1 MLSGYTSALNAINKS
16 TSYTSVPGCW
26 LEYNMNDLID
36 GVNITA
42 STDVTSSSGDTL
54 PFKKL
59 FPVKSIIDPRRPKS
73 AGIKYLILNN
83 SVNQY
88 PTVYSTSTNQTYRL
102 YYPGEK
108 TEYKY
113 WVSKRAVGTSLSG
126 CMLTVAYPVAK
137 TAASNKI
144 TIKFETSH
152 SKPTA
157 WTVKIKNLSGV
168 ESTIATNVVVPNNG
182 VVDLY
187 YDGAQWTTTK
197 FTVPSQPVGISE
209 IKVEVTSVSIANEY
223 LGIIEIAAKYVK
235 DVTDRLVTFDVR
247 KQSSN
252 SSDGIT
258 PVGMVTANSL
268 SLDLNCYDGTGFV
281 YDKTFPFDKNKINL
295 YKNIVVEPFITIEN
309 SDKIPYGVFYSTEEF
324 SLSEYGDISISALDG
339 AGYLQKIMAPDILM
353 RDYSS
358 QAIIRRLLDSVGFT
372 NYNFN
377 TATTDSSTVTPMFYY
392 TDSTKTMW
400 QHIQD
405 LCNDTQMIAVFD
417 EYDVLQFYTR
427 EYLFQN
433 KNSVFK
439 FRYDAKGT
447 NGENL
452 PNIIDL
458 KKTIVPSAKAVKV
471 RYTPQLT
478 SQYTYSADPVYES
491 GIIKLGAAAL
501 VKTLDA
507 STGVGGSI
515 FTEPVSVYE
524 SAVDHVFYQ
533 KAGFLLINKEI
544 IEFDAIKYIYQ
555 LAGQSTTAEQWITSD
570 VDIAKYQG
578 LSQPGT
584 FRPTGE
590 FRIKQRNAFG
600 LLSAPV
606 THEVNLAA
614 IKSRWSTYVYD
625 KDAKTT
631 TLNNNL
637 MTLESTDSN
646 GLKTPRSMLTVN
658 SLITATPT
666 ATSPTKYTISSTT
679 AKTIKSGYNNFVVST
694 SMYFPIAKNSDGTS
708 SGNQIC
714 VGGMAVCL
722 NAAHTTGYIVH
733 VEPVQSAVARDL
745 KERCVKI
752 IKVVNGVA
760 TTLPDSQTDQNQFQS
775 IQGGKMYNI
784 QLKVNTTTNNT
795 ETFKTFKL
803 MIDNTEIL
811 AIDKNPIATTNVAG
825 LVAGIGT
832 VRYDYMYTSPITDEE
847 FNTKEVYNP
856 YKGYLGQNSF
866 LVKQFSNFVLS
877 KSSVTEEIGYME
889 EFGPVAREIIKISS
903 RITSGDN
910 TPAIPR
916 YPVITMNPFATI
928 IGSNIDAFTMEAYVL
943 NNSGTYTMLSDGE
956 TKFFKV
962 IGDSIVKS
970 DSFEYMDPNLTQE
983 EKQEQFAFDSNWIQK
998 ESEAKALAEWMKTQ
1012 WSKQQTIVEMSI
1024 FFNPL
1029 LQIGDVVEI
1038 SYPKAGLYSS
1048 EDSSIPSGFS
1058 VGKYIVLDMNHD
1070 WVDGPSTKIL
1080 CRSIYVG

>member
-1 MLSGYTSALNAINKS
+1 MLTGYNTALEAINKS
-16 TSYTSVPGCW
+16 VSYTSVPGCW
-26 LEYNMNDLID
+26 IEYNMNDLID
-36 GVNITA
+36 GADIVS
-42 STDVTSSSGDTL
+42 STDVTTSSGDTL

-59 FPVKSIIDPRRPKS
+59 FPIKSIIDPRRPKT
-73 AGIKYLILNN
+73 AGIKYFILN
-83 SVNQY
+83 SAVNQY
-88 PTVYSTSTNQTYRL
+88 PTVYSASSNQTYRL
-102 YYPGEK
+102 YYPGDK
-108 TEYKY
+108 VEYKY
-113 WVSKRAVGTSLSG
+113 WVSKRAIGTSLSG
-126 CMLTVAYPVAK
+126 CLLTVSYPVSK

-152 SKPTA
+152 TKPNA
-157 WTVKIKNLSGV
+157 WTVKIKDLAGI
-168 ESTIATNVVVPNNG
+168 ESTISTNAVVPNNG

-187 YDGAQWTTTK
+187 YNGSSWSTTK
-197 FTVPSQPVGISE
+197 FTTPSSPVGISE
-209 IKVEVTSVSIANEY
+209 IKVEVTSVTTANEY
-223 LGIIEIAAKYVK
+223 VGIIEIAAKYIK
-235 DVTDRLVTFDVR
+235 DVTDRIVTFDVR
-247 KQSSN
+247 KQSSS

-268 SLDLNCYDGTGFV
+268 SIDLNCYDGTGFM
-281 YDKTFPFDKNKINL
+281 YDKTFAFNKDKINL
-295 YKNIVVEPFITIEN
+295 YKNIIIEPFITIEN
-309 SDKIPYGVFYSTEEF
+309 SDKIPYGVFYATEEI
-324 SLSEYGDISISALDG
+324 SLSEYGDVSISALDG

-377 TATTDSSTVTPMFYY
+377 TTATDSSTVTPLFYY
-392 TDSTKTMW
+392 TNSTKTMW
-400 QHIQD
+400 EHIQD
-405 LCNDTQMIAVFD
+405 LCNDTQMVAVFD

-433 KNSVFK
+433 KDAAFK
-439 FRYDAKGT
+439 FRYEKIG
-447 NGENL
+447 NNL
-452 PNIIDL
+452 PNIVDL
-458 KKTIVPSAKAVKV
+458 KKTVVPSAKAVKV

-501 VKTLDA
+501 TQTLSS
-507 STGVGGSI
+507 STGPGGSI

-533 KAGFLLINKEI
+533 KAGYLLINKEV
-544 IEFDAIKYIYQ
+544 IEFDAIKYTYKV
-555 LAGQSTTAEQWITSD
+555 AGQNLTAEQWITSD
-570 VDIAKYQG
+570 IDIAKYQG
-578 LSQPGT
+578 LSEAGT
-584 FRPTGE
+584 FKPTGE
-590 FRIKQRNAFG
+590 FRIKQRNAFN
-600 LLSAPV
+600 LLTAPA
-606 THEVNLAA
+606 THEVNLSA
-614 IKSRWSTYVYD
+614 IKSRWTTYVYD
-625 KDAKTT
+625 KDAKTS

-637 MTLESTDSN
+637 ITLESTDSQ

-666 ATSPTKYTISSTT
+666 STSPTKYTISSTT
-679 AKTIKSGYNNFVVST
+679 AKTIRSGYSNFVAAT
-694 SMYFPIAKNSDGTS
+694 SMYFPIAKNSDGTA

-714 VGGMAVCL
+714 VGGIAVCL
-722 NAAHTTGYIVH
+722 NEAHTSGYIVH

-760 TTLPDSQTDQNQFQS
+760 TTLPDSQTDSNQFQN
-775 IQGGKMYNI
+775 ITGGKMYNI
-784 QLKVNTTTNNT
+784 QLKVNQTTNGT
-795 ETFKTFKL
+795 ETYKTFKL
-803 MIDNTEIL
+803 MIDNTEIFIL
-811 AIDKNPIATTNVAG
+811 DKDPLPTTNRVG

-832 VRYDYMYTSPITDEE
+832 ARYDYLYTSPITESE
-847 FNTKEVYNP
+847 FVTKEVYNP
-856 YKGYLGQNSF
+856 YKSYLGQNSF
-866 LVKQFSNFVLS
+866 LVKQFSSFILS
-877 KSSVTEEIGYME
+877 KGSVTEEIGYME
-889 EFGPVAREIIKISS
+889 EFGPVAREIIKLSA

-910 TPAIPR
+910 APAIPR

-928 IGSNIDAFTMEAYVL
+928 VGSNIDAFTMEAFVI

-970 DSFEYMDPNLTQE
+970 DSFEYIDPNLTDK

-998 ESEAKALAEWMKTQ
+998 ESEAKALSEWMKTQ
-1012 WSKQQTIVEMSI
+1012 WSRQQTIIEMSV

-1029 LQIGDVVEI
+1029 LQVGDIVEI
-1038 SYPKAGLYSS
+1038 SYPKSQLYSS
-1048 EDSSIPSGFS
+1048 EDSSIPAGYS
-1058 VGKYIVLDMNHD
+1058 VGKYVVLDMNHD

-1080 CRSIYVG
+1080 CRSIYVS

>member
-1 MLSGYTSALNAINKS
+1 MLTGYNTALEAINKS
-16 TSYTSVPGCW
+16 VSYTSVPGCW
-26 LEYNMNDLID
+26 IEYNMNDLID
-36 GVNITA
+36 GADIVS
-42 STDVTSSSGDTL
+42 STDVTTSSGDTL

-59 FPVKSIIDPRRPKS
+59 FPIKSIIDPRRPKT
-73 AGIKYLILNN
+73 AGIKYFILN
-83 SVNQY
+83 SAVNQY
-88 PTVYSTSTNQTYRL
+88 PTVYSASSNQTYRL
-102 YYPGEK
+102 YYPGDK
-108 TEYKY
+108 VEYKY
-113 WVSKRAVGTSLSG
+113 WVSKRAIGTSLSG
-126 CMLTVAYPVAK
+126 CLLTVSYPVSK

-152 SKPTA
+152 TKPNA
-157 WTVKIKNLSGV
+157 WTVKIKDLAGL
-168 ESTIATNVVVPNNG
+168 ESTISTNAVVPNNG

-187 YDGAQWTTTK
+187 YNGSSWSTTK
-197 FTVPSQPVGISE
+197 FTTPSSPVGISE
-209 IKVEVTSVSIANEY
+209 IKVEVTSVTTANEY
-223 LGIIEIAAKYVK
+223 VGIIEIAAKYIK
-235 DVTDRLVTFDVR
+235 DVTDRIVTFDVR
-247 KQSSN
+247 KQSSS

-268 SLDLNCYDGTGFV
+268 SIDLNCYDGTGFM
-281 YDKTFPFDKNKINL
+281 YDKTFAFNKDKINL
-295 YKNIVVEPFITIEN
+295 YKNIIIEPFITIEN
-309 SDKIPYGVFYSTEEF
+309 SDKIPYGVFYATEEI
-324 SLSEYGDISISALDG
+324 SLSEYGDVSISALDG

-377 TATTDSSTVTPMFYY
+377 TTATDSSTVTPLFYY
-392 TDSTKTMW
+392 TNSTKTMW
-400 QHIQD
+400 EHIQD
-405 LCNDTQMIAVFD
+405 LCNDTQMVAVFD

-433 KNSVFK
+433 KDAAFK
-439 FRYDAKGT
+439 FRYEKIG
-447 NGENL
+447 NNL
-452 PNIIDL
+452 PNIVDL
-458 KKTIVPSAKAVKV
+458 KKTVVPSAKAVKV

-501 VKTLDA
+501 TQTLSS
-507 STGVGGSI
+507 STGPGGSI

-533 KAGFLLINKEI
+533 KAGYLLINKEV
-544 IEFDAIKYIYQ
+544 IEFDAIKYTYKV
-555 LAGQSTTAEQWITSD
+555 AGQNSTAEQWITSD
-570 VDIAKYQG
+570 IDIAKYQG
-578 LSQPGT
+578 LSEAGT
-584 FRPTGE
+584 FKPTGE
-590 FRIKQRNAFG
+590 FRIKQRNAFN
-600 LLSAPV
+600 LLTAPA
-606 THEVNLAA
+606 THEVNLSA
-614 IKSRWSTYVYD
+614 IKSRWTTYVYD
-625 KDAKTT
+625 KDAKTS

-637 MTLESTDSN
+637 ITLESTDSQ

-666 ATSPTKYTISSTT
+666 STSPTKYTISSTT
-679 AKTIKSGYNNFVVST
+679 AKTIRSGYSNFVAAT
-694 SMYFPIAKNSDGTS
+694 SMYFPIAKNSDGTA

-714 VGGMAVCL
+714 VGGIAVCL
-722 NAAHTTGYIVH
+722 NEAHTSGYIVH

-760 TTLPDSQTDQNQFQS
+760 TTLPDSQTDSNQFQN
-775 IQGGKMYNI
+775 ITGGKMYNI
-784 QLKVNTTTNNT
+784 QLKVNQTTNGT
-795 ETFKTFKL
+795 ETYKTFKL
-803 MIDNTEIL
+803 MIDNTEIFIL
-811 AIDKNPIATTNVAG
+811 DKDPLPTTNRVG

-832 VRYDYMYTSPITDEE
+832 ARYDYLYTSPITESE
-847 FNTKEVYNP
+847 FVTKEVYNP
-856 YKGYLGQNSF
+856 YKSYLGQNSF
-866 LVKQFSNFVLS
+866 LVKQFSSFILS
-877 KSSVTEEIGYME
+877 KGSVTEEIGYME
-889 EFGPVAREIIKISS
+889 EFGPVAREIIKLSA

-910 TPAIPR
+910 APAIPR

-928 IGSNIDAFTMEAYVL
+928 VGSNIDAFTMEAFVI

-970 DSFEYMDPNLTQE
+970 DSFEYIDPNLTDK

-998 ESEAKALAEWMKTQ
+998 ESEAKALSEWMKTQ
-1012 WSKQQTIVEMSI
+1012 WSRQQTIIEMSV

-1029 LQIGDVVEI
+1029 LQVGDIVEI
-1038 SYPKAGLYSS
+1038 SYPKSQLYSS
-1048 EDSSIPSGFS
+1048 EDSSIPAGYS
-1058 VGKYIVLDMNHD
+1058 VGKYVVLDMNHD

-1080 CRSIYVG
+1080 CRSIYVS

>member
-1 MLSGYTSALNAINKS
+1 MLTGYNTALEAINKS
-16 TSYTSVPGCW
+16 VSYTSVPGCW
-26 LEYNMNDLID
+26 IEYNMNDLID
-36 GVNITA
+36 GADIVS
-42 STDVTSSSGDTL
+42 STDVTTSSGDTL

-59 FPVKSIIDPRRPKS
+59 FPIKSIIDPRRPKT
-73 AGIKYLILNN
+73 AGIKYFILN
-83 SVNQY
+83 SAVNQY
-88 PTVYSTSTNQTYRL
+88 PTVYSASSNQTYRL
-102 YYPGEK
+102 YYPGDK
-108 TEYKY
+108 VEYKY
-113 WVSKRAVGTSLSG
+113 WVSKRAIGTSLPG
-126 CMLTVAYPVAK
+126 CLLTVSYPVSK

-152 SKPTA
+152 TKPNA
-157 WTVKIKNLSGV
+157 WTVKIKNLAGV
-168 ESTIATNVVVPNNG
+168 ESTISTNAVVPNNG

-187 YDGAQWTTTK
+187 YNGSSWSTTK
-197 FTVPSQPVGISE
+197 FTTPSSPVGISE
-209 IKVEVTSVSIANEY
+209 IKVEVTSVTTANEY
-223 LGIIEIAAKYVK
+223 VGIIEIAAKYIK
-235 DVTDRLVTFDVR
+235 DVTDRIVTFDVR
-247 KQSSN
+247 KQSSS

-268 SLDLNCYDGTGFV
+268 SIDLNCYDETGFM
-281 YDKTFPFDKNKINL
+281 YDKTFAFNKDKINL
-295 YKNIVVEPFITIEN
+295 YKNIIIEPFITIEN
-309 SDKIPYGVFYSTEEF
+309 SDKIPYGVFYATEEI
-324 SLSEYGDISISALDG
+324 SLSEYGDVSISALDG

-377 TATTDSSTVTPMFYY
+377 TTTTDSSTVTPLFYY
-392 TDSTKTMW
+392 TNSTKTMW
-400 QHIQD
+400 EHLQD
-405 LCNDTQMIAVFD
+405 LCNDTQMVAVFD

-433 KNSVFK
+433 KNAAFK
-439 FRYDAKGT
+439 FRYEKIG
-447 NGENL
+447 NNL
-452 PNIIDL
+452 PNIVDL
-458 KKTIVPSAKAVKV
+458 KKTVVPSAKAVKV

-501 VKTLDA
+501 TQTLSS
-507 STGVGGSI
+507 STGPGGSI

-533 KAGFLLINKEI
+533 KAGYLLINKEV
-544 IEFDAIKYIYQ
+544 IEFDAIKYTYKV
-555 LAGQSTTAEQWITSD
+555 AGQNLTAEQWITSD
-570 VDIAKYQG
+570 IDIAKYQG
-578 LSQPGT
+578 LSEAGT
-584 FRPTGE
+584 FKPTGE
-590 FRIKQRNAFG
+590 FRIKQRNAFN
-600 LLSAPV
+600 LLTAPA
-606 THEVNLAA
+606 THEVNLSA
-614 IKSRWSTYVYD
+614 IKSRWTTYVYD
-625 KDAKTT
+625 KDAKTS

-637 MTLESTDSN
+637 ITLESTDSQ

-666 ATSPTKYTISSTT
+666 STSPTKYTISSTT
-679 AKTIKSGYNNFVVST
+679 AKTIRSGYSNFVAAT
-694 SMYFPIAKNSDGTS
+694 SMYFPIAKNSDGTA

-714 VGGMAVCL
+714 VGGIAVCL
-722 NAAHTTGYIVH
+722 NEDHTSGYIVH

-760 TTLPDSQTDQNQFQS
+760 TTLPDSQTDSNQFQN
-775 IQGGKMYNI
+775 ITGGKMYNI
-784 QLKVNTTTNNT
+784 QLKVNQTTNGT
-795 ETFKTFKL
+795 ETYKTFKL
-803 MIDNTEIL
+803 MIDNTEIFIL
-811 AIDKNPIATTNVAG
+811 DKDPLPTTNRVG

-832 VRYDYMYTSPITDEE
+832 ARYDYLYTSPITESE
-847 FNTKEVYNP
+847 FVTKEVYNP
-856 YKGYLGQNSF
+856 YKSYLGQNSF
-866 LVKQFSNFVLS
+866 LVKQFSSFILS
-877 KSSVTEEIGYME
+877 KGSVTEEIGYME
-889 EFGPVAREIIKISS
+889 EFGPVAREIIKLSA

-910 TPAIPR
+910 APAIPR

-928 IGSNIDAFTMEAYVL
+928 VGSNIDAFTMEAFVI

-970 DSFEYMDPNLTQE
+970 DSFEYIDPNLTDK

-998 ESEAKALAEWMKTQ
+998 ESEAKALSEWMKTQ
-1012 WSKQQTIVEMSI
+1012 WSRQQTIIEMSV

-1029 LQIGDVVEI
+1029 LQIGDIVEI
-1038 SYPKAGLYSS
+1038 SYPKSELYSS
-1048 EDSSIPSGFS
+1048 EDSSVPAGYS
-1058 VGKYIVLDMNHD
+1058 VGKYVVLDMNHD

-1080 CRSIYVG
+1080 CRSIYVS

>member
-1 MLSGYTSALNAINKS
+1 MLTGYNTALEAINKS
-16 TSYTSVPGCW
+16 VSYTSVPGCW
-26 LEYNMNDLID
+26 IEYNMNDLID
-36 GVNITA
+36 GADIVS
-42 STDVTSSSGDTL
+42 STDVTTSSGDTL

-59 FPVKSIIDPRRPKS
+59 FPIKSIIDPRRPKT
-73 AGIKYLILNN
+73 AGIKYFILN
-83 SVNQY
+83 SAVNQY
-88 PTVYSTSTNQTYRL
+88 PTVYSASSNQTYRL
-102 YYPGEK
+102 YYPGDK
-108 TEYKY
+108 VEYKY
-113 WVSKRAVGTSLSG
+113 WVSKRAIGASLSG
-126 CMLTVAYPVAK
+126 CLLTVSYPVSK

-152 SKPTA
+152 TKPNA
-157 WTVKIKNLSGV
+157 WTVKIKDLAGL
-168 ESTIATNVVVPNNG
+168 ESTISTNAVVPNNG

-187 YDGAQWTTTK
+187 YNGSSWSTTK
-197 FTVPSQPVGISE
+197 FTTPSSPVGISE
-209 IKVEVTSVSIANEY
+209 IKVEVTSVTTANEY
-223 LGIIEIAAKYVK
+223 VGIIEIAAKYIK
-235 DVTDRLVTFDVR
+235 DVTDRIVTFDVR
-247 KQSSN
+247 KQSSS

-268 SLDLNCYDGTGFV
+268 SIDLNCYDGTGFM
-281 YDKTFPFDKNKINL
+281 YDKTFAFNKDKINL
-295 YKNIVVEPFITIEN
+295 YKNIIIEPFITIEN
-309 SDKIPYGVFYSTEEF
+309 SDKIPYGVFYATEEI
-324 SLSEYGDISISALDG
+324 SLSEYGDVSISALDG

-377 TATTDSSTVTPMFYY
+377 TTTTDSSTVTPLFYY
-392 TDSTKTMW
+392 TNSTKTMW
-400 QHIQD
+400 EHIQD
-405 LCNDTQMIAVFD
+405 LCNDTQMVAVFD

-433 KNSVFK
+433 KDAAFK
-439 FRYDAKGT
+439 FRYEKIG
-447 NGENL
+447 NNL
-452 PNIIDL
+452 PNIVDL
-458 KKTIVPSAKAVKV
+458 KKTVVPSAKAVKV

-501 VKTLDA
+501 TQTLSS
-507 STGVGGSI
+507 STGPGGSI

-533 KAGFLLINKEI
+533 KAGYLLINKEV
-544 IEFDAIKYIYQ
+544 IEFDAIKYTYKV
-555 LAGQSTTAEQWITSD
+555 AGQNLTAEQWITSD
-570 VDIAKYQG
+570 IDIAKYQG
-578 LSQPGT
+578 LSEAGT
-584 FRPTGE
+584 FKPTGE
-590 FRIKQRNAFG
+590 FRIKQRNAFN
-600 LLSAPV
+600 LLTAPA
-606 THEVNLAA
+606 THEVNLSA
-614 IKSRWSTYVYD
+614 IKSRWTTYVYD
-625 KDAKTT
+625 KDAKTS

-637 MTLESTDSN
+637 ITLESTDSQ

-666 ATSPTKYTISSTT
+666 STSPTKYTISSTT
-679 AKTIKSGYNNFVVST
+679 AKTIRSGYSNFVAAT
-694 SMYFPIAKNSDGTS
+694 SMYFPIAKNSDGTA

-714 VGGMAVCL
+714 VGGIAVCL
-722 NAAHTTGYIVH
+722 NEAHTSGYIVH

-760 TTLPDSQTDQNQFQS
+760 TTLPDSQTDSNQFQN
-775 IQGGKMYNI
+775 ITGGKMYNI
-784 QLKVNTTTNNT
+784 QLKVNQTTNGT
-795 ETFKTFKL
+795 ETYKTFKL
-803 MIDNTEIL
+803 MIDNTEIFIL
-811 AIDKNPIATTNVAG
+811 DKDPLPTTNRVG

-832 VRYDYMYTSPITDEE
+832 ARYDYLYTSPITESE
-847 FNTKEVYNP
+847 FVTKEVYNP
-856 YKGYLGQNSF
+856 YKSYLGQNSF
-866 LVKQFSNFVLS
+866 LVKQFSSFILS
-877 KSSVTEEIGYME
+877 KGSVTEEIGYME
-889 EFGPVAREIIKISS
+889 EFGPVAREIIKLSA

-910 TPAIPR
+910 APAIPR

-928 IGSNIDAFTMEAYVL
+928 VGSNIDAFTMEAFVI

-970 DSFEYMDPNLTQE
+970 DSFEYIDPNLTDK

-998 ESEAKALAEWMKTQ
+998 ESEAKALSEWMKTQ
-1012 WSKQQTIVEMSI
+1012 WSRQQTIIEMSV

-1029 LQIGDVVEI
+1029 LQVGDIVEI
-1038 SYPKAGLYSS
+1038 SYPKSQLYSS
-1048 EDSSIPSGFS
+1048 EDSSIPAGYS
-1058 VGKYIVLDMNHD
+1058 VGKYVVLDMNHD

-1080 CRSIYVG
+1080 CRSIYVS

>member
-1 MLSGYTSALNAINKS
+1 MLTGYNTALEAINKS
-16 TSYTSVPGCW
+16 VSYTSVPGCW
-26 LEYNMNDLID
+26 IEYNMNDLID
-36 GVNITA
+36 GADIVS
-42 STDVTSSSGDTL
+42 STDVTTSSGDTL

-59 FPVKSIIDPRRPKS
+59 FPIKSIIDPRRPKT
-73 AGIKYLILNN
+73 AGIKYFILN
-83 SVNQY
+83 SAVNQY
-88 PTVYSTSTNQTYRL
+88 PTVYSASSNQTYRL
-102 YYPGEK
+102 YYPGDK
-108 TEYKY
+108 VEYKY
-113 WVSKRAVGTSLSG
+113 WVSKRAIGTSLSG
-126 CMLTVAYPVAK
+126 CLLTVSYPVSK

-152 SKPTA
+152 TKPNA
-157 WTVKIKNLSGV
+157 WTVKIKDLAGL
-168 ESTIATNVVVPNNG
+168 ESTISTNAVVPNNG

-187 YDGAQWTTTK
+187 YNGSSWSTTK
-197 FTVPSQPVGISE
+197 FTTPSSPVGISE
-209 IKVEVTSVSIANEY
+209 IKVEVTSVTTANEY
-223 LGIIEIAAKYVK
+223 VGIIEIAAKYIK
-235 DVTDRLVTFDVR
+235 DVTDRIVTFDVR
-247 KQSSN
+247 KQSSS

-268 SLDLNCYDGTGFV
+268 SIDLNCYDGTGFM
-281 YDKTFPFDKNKINL
+281 YDKTFAFNKDKINL
-295 YKNIVVEPFITIEN
+295 YKNIIIEPFITIEN
-309 SDKIPYGVFYSTEEF
+309 SDKIPYGVFYATEEI
-324 SLSEYGDISISALDG
+324 SLSEYGDVSISALDG

-377 TATTDSSTVTPMFYY
+377 TTTTDSSTVTPLFYY
-392 TDSTKTMW
+392 TNSTKTMW
-400 QHIQD
+400 EHIQD
-405 LCNDTQMIAVFD
+405 LCNDTQMVAVFD

-433 KNSVFK
+433 KNAAFK
-439 FRYDAKGT
+439 FRYEKIGD
-447 NGENL
+447 NL
-452 PNIIDL
+452 PNIVDL
-458 KKTIVPSAKAVKV
+458 KKTVVPSAKAVKV

-501 VKTLDA
+501 TQTLSS
-507 STGVGGSI
+507 STGPGGSI

-533 KAGFLLINKEI
+533 KAGYLLINKEV
-544 IEFDAIKYIYQ
+544 IEFDAIKYTYKV
-555 LAGQSTTAEQWITSD
+555 AGQNLTAEQWITSD
-570 VDIAKYQG
+570 IDIAKYQG
-578 LSQPGT
+578 LSEAGT
-584 FRPTGE
+584 FKPTGE
-590 FRIKQRNAFG
+590 FRIKQRNAFN
-600 LLSAPV
+600 LLTAPA
-606 THEVNLAA
+606 THEVNLSA
-614 IKSRWSTYVYD
+614 IKSRWTTYVYD
-625 KDAKTT
+625 KDAKTS

-637 MTLESTDSN
+637 ITLESTDSQ

-666 ATSPTKYTISSTT
+666 STSPTKYTISSTT
-679 AKTIKSGYNNFVVST
+679 AKTIRSGYSNFVAAT
-694 SMYFPIAKNSDGTS
+694 SMYFPIAKNSDGTA

-714 VGGMAVCL
+714 VGGIAVCL
-722 NAAHTTGYIVH
+722 NEAHTSGYIVH

-760 TTLPDSQTDQNQFQS
+760 TTLPDSQTDSNQFQN
-775 IQGGKMYNI
+775 ITGGKMYNI
-784 QLKVNTTTNNT
+784 QLKVNQTTNGT
-795 ETFKTFKL
+795 ETYKTFKL
-803 MIDNTEIL
+803 MIDNTEIFIL
-811 AIDKNPIATTNVAG
+811 DKDPLPTTNRVG

-832 VRYDYMYTSPITDEE
+832 ARYDYLYTSPITESE
-847 FNTKEVYNP
+847 FVTKEVYNP
-856 YKGYLGQNSF
+856 YKSYLGQNSF
-866 LVKQFSNFVLS
+866 LVKQFSSFILS
-877 KSSVTEEIGYME
+877 KGSVTEEIGYME
-889 EFGPVAREIIKISS
+889 EFGPVAREIIKLSA

-910 TPAIPR
+910 APAIPR

-928 IGSNIDAFTMEAYVL
+928 VGSNIDAFTMEAFVI

-970 DSFEYMDPNLTQE
+970 DSFEYIDPNLTDK

-998 ESEAKALAEWMKTQ
+998 ESEAKALSEWMKTQ
-1012 WSKQQTIVEMSI
+1012 WSRQQTIIEMSV

-1029 LQIGDVVEI
+1029 LQVGDIVEI
-1038 SYPKAGLYSS
+1038 SYPKSQLYSS
-1048 EDSSIPSGFS
+1048 EDSSIPAGYS
-1058 VGKYIVLDMNHD
+1058 VGKYVVLDMNHD

-1080 CRSIYVG
+1080 CRSIYVS

>member
-1 MLSGYTSALNAINKS
+1 MLTGYNTALEAINKS
-16 TSYTSVPGCW
+16 VSYTSVPGCW
-26 LEYNMNDLID
+26 IEYNMNDLID
-36 GVNITA
+36 GADIVS
-42 STDVTSSSGDTL
+42 STDVTTSSGDTL

-59 FPVKSIIDPRRPKS
+59 FPIKSIIDPRRPKT
-73 AGIKYLILNN
+73 AGIKYFILN
-83 SVNQY
+83 SAVNQY
-88 PTVYSTSTNQTYRL
+88 PTVYSASSNQTYRL
-102 YYPGEK
+102 YYPGDK
-108 TEYKY
+108 VEYKY
-113 WVSKRAVGTSLSG
+113 WVSKRAIGTSLSG
-126 CMLTVAYPVAK
+126 CLLTVSYPVSK

-152 SKPTA
+152 TKPNA
-157 WTVKIKNLSGV
+157 WTVKIKDLAGL
-168 ESTIATNVVVPNNG
+168 ESTISTNAVVPNNG

-187 YDGAQWTTTK
+187 YNGSSWSTTK
-197 FTVPSQPVGISE
+197 FTTPSSPVGISE
-209 IKVEVTSVSIANEY
+209 IKVEVTSVTTANEY
-223 LGIIEIAAKYVK
+223 VGIIEIAAKYIK
-235 DVTDRLVTFDVR
+235 DVTDRIVTFDVR
-247 KQSSN
+247 KQSSS

-268 SLDLNCYDGTGFV
+268 SIDLNCYDGTGFM
-281 YDKTFPFDKNKINL
+281 YDKTFAFNKDKINL
-295 YKNIVVEPFITIEN
+295 YKNIIIEPFITIEN
-309 SDKIPYGVFYSTEEF
+309 SDKIPYGVFYATEEI
-324 SLSEYGDISISALDG
+324 SLSEYGDVSISALDG

-377 TATTDSSTVTPMFYY
+377 TTTTDSSTVTPLFYY
-392 TDSTKTMW
+392 TNSTKTMW
-400 QHIQD
+400 EHIQD
-405 LCNDTQMIAVFD
+405 LCNDTQMVAVFD

-433 KNSVFK
+433 KNAAFK
-439 FRYDAKGT
+439 FRYEKIG
-447 NGENL
+447 NNL
-452 PNIIDL
+452 PNIVDL
-458 KKTIVPSAKAVKV
+458 KKTVVPSAKAVKV

-501 VKTLDA
+501 TQTLSS
-507 STGVGGSI
+507 STGPGGSI

-533 KAGFLLINKEI
+533 KAGYLLINKEV
-544 IEFDAIKYIYQ
+544 IEFDAIKYTYKV
-555 LAGQSTTAEQWITSD
+555 AGQNLTAEQWITSD
-570 VDIAKYQG
+570 IDIAKYQG
-578 LSQPGT
+578 LSEAGT
-584 FRPTGE
+584 FKPTGE
-590 FRIKQRNAFG
+590 FRIKQRNAFN
-600 LLSAPV
+600 LLTAPA
-606 THEVNLAA
+606 THEVNLSA
-614 IKSRWSTYVYD
+614 IKSRWTTYVYD
-625 KDAKTT
+625 KDAKTS

-637 MTLESTDSN
+637 ITLESTDSQ

-666 ATSPTKYTISSTT
+666 STSPTKYTISSTT
-679 AKTIKSGYNNFVVST
+679 AKTIRSGYSNFVAAT
-694 SMYFPIAKNSDGTS
+694 SMYFPIAKNSDGTA

-714 VGGMAVCL
+714 VGGIAVCL
-722 NAAHTTGYIVH
+722 NEAHTSGYIVH

-760 TTLPDSQTDQNQFQS
+760 TTLPDSQTDSNQFQN
-775 IQGGKMYNI
+775 ITGGKMYNI
-784 QLKVNTTTNNT
+784 QLKVNQTTNGT
-795 ETFKTFKL
+795 ETYKTFKL
-803 MIDNTEIL
+803 MIDNTEIFIL
-811 AIDKNPIATTNVAG
+811 DKDPLPTTNRVG

-832 VRYDYMYTSPITDEE
+832 ARYDYLYTSPITESE
-847 FNTKEVYNP
+847 FVTKEVYNP
-856 YKGYLGQNSF
+856 YKSYLGQNSF
-866 LVKQFSNFVLS
+866 LVKQFSSFILS
-877 KSSVTEEIGYME
+877 KGSVTEEIGYME
-889 EFGPVAREIIKISS
+889 EFGPVAREIIKLSA

-910 TPAIPR
+910 APAIPR

-928 IGSNIDAFTMEAYVL
+928 VGSNIDAFTMEAFVI

-970 DSFEYMDPNLTQE
+970 DSFEYIDPNLTDK

-998 ESEAKALAEWMKTQ
+998 ESEAKALSEWMKTQ
-1012 WSKQQTIVEMSI
+1012 WSRQQTIIEMSV

-1029 LQIGDVVEI
+1029 LQVGDIVEI
-1038 SYPKAGLYSS
+1038 SYPKSQLYSS
-1048 EDSSIPSGFS
+1048 EDSSIPAGYS
-1058 VGKYIVLDMNHD
+1058 VGKYVVLDMNHD

-1080 CRSIYVG
+1080 CRSIYVS

>member
-1 MLSGYTSALNAINKS
+1 MLTGYNTALEAINKS
-16 TSYTSVPGCW
+16 VSYTSVPGCW
-26 LEYNMNDLID
+26 IEYNMNDLID
-36 GVNITA
+36 GADIVS
-42 STDVTSSSGDTL
+42 STDVTTSSGDTL

-59 FPVKSIIDPRRPKS
+59 FPIKSIIDPRRPKT
-73 AGIKYLILNN
+73 AGIKYFILN
-83 SVNQY
+83 SAVNQY
-88 PTVYSTSTNQTYRL
+88 PTVYSASSNQTYRL
-102 YYPGEK
+102 YYPGDK
-108 TEYKY
+108 VEYKY
-113 WVSKRAVGTSLSG
+113 WVSKRATGTSLSG
-126 CMLTVAYPVAK
+126 CLLTVSYPVSK

-152 SKPTA
+152 TKPNA
-157 WTVKIKNLSGV
+157 WTVKIKDLAGL
-168 ESTIATNVVVPNNG
+168 ESTISTNAVVPNNG

-187 YDGAQWTTTK
+187 YNGSSWSTTK
-197 FTVPSQPVGISE
+197 FTTPSSPVGISE
-209 IKVEVTSVSIANEY
+209 IKVEVTSVTTANEY
-223 LGIIEIAAKYVK
+223 VGIIEIAAKYIK
-235 DVTDRLVTFDVR
+235 DVTDRIVTFDVR
-247 KQSSN
+247 KQSSS

-268 SLDLNCYDGTGFV
+268 SIDLNCYDGTGFM
-281 YDKTFPFDKNKINL
+281 YDKTFAFNKDKINL
-295 YKNIVVEPFITIEN
+295 YKNIIIEPFITIEN
-309 SDKIPYGVFYSTEEF
+309 SDKIPYGVFYATEEI
-324 SLSEYGDISISALDG
+324 SLSEYGDVSISALDG

-377 TATTDSSTVTPMFYY
+377 TTTTDSSTVTPLFYY
-392 TDSTKTMW
+392 TNSTKTMW
-400 QHIQD
+400 EHIQD
-405 LCNDTQMIAVFD
+405 LCNDTQMVAVFD

-433 KNSVFK
+433 KNAAFK
-439 FRYDAKGT
+439 FRYEKIGD
-447 NGENL
+447 NL
-452 PNIIDL
+452 PNIVDL
-458 KKTIVPSAKAVKV
+458 KKTVVPSAKAVKV

-501 VKTLDA
+501 TQTLSS
-507 STGVGGSI
+507 STGPGGSI

-533 KAGFLLINKEI
+533 KAGYLLINKEV
-544 IEFDAIKYIYQ
+544 IEFDAIKYTYKV
-555 LAGQSTTAEQWITSD
+555 AGQNLTAEQWITSD
-570 VDIAKYQG
+570 IDIAKYQG
-578 LSQPGT
+578 LSEAGT
-584 FRPTGE
+584 FKPTGE
-590 FRIKQRNAFG
+590 FRIKQRNAFN
-600 LLSAPV
+600 LLTAPA
-606 THEVNLAA
+606 THEVNLSA
-614 IKSRWSTYVYD
+614 IKSRWTTYVYD
-625 KDAKTT
+625 KDAKTS

-637 MTLESTDSN
+637 ITLESTDSQ

-666 ATSPTKYTISSTT
+666 STSPTKYTVSSTT
-679 AKTIKSGYNNFVVST
+679 AKTIRSGYSNFVAAT
-694 SMYFPIAKNSDGTS
+694 SMYFPIAKNSDGTA

-714 VGGMAVCL
+714 VGGIAVCL
-722 NAAHTTGYIVH
+722 NETHTSGYIVH

-760 TTLPDSQTDQNQFQS
+760 TTLPDSQTDSNQFQN
-775 IQGGKMYNI
+775 ITGGKMYNI
-784 QLKVNTTTNNT
+784 QLKVNQTTNGT
-795 ETFKTFKL
+795 ETYKTFKL
-803 MIDNTEIL
+803 MIDNTEIFIL
-811 AIDKNPIATTNVAG
+811 DKDPLPTTDRVG

-832 VRYDYMYTSPITDEE
+832 ARYDYLYTSPITESE
-847 FNTKEVYNP
+847 FVTKEVYNP
-856 YKGYLGQNSF
+856 YKSYLGQNSF
-866 LVKQFSNFVLS
+866 LVKQFSSFILS
-877 KSSVTEEIGYME
+877 KGSVTEEIGYME
-889 EFGPVAREIIKISS
+889 EFGPVAREIIKLSA

-910 TPAIPR
+910 APAIPR

-928 IGSNIDAFTMEAYVL
+928 VGSNIDAFTMEAFVI

-970 DSFEYMDPNLTQE
+970 DSFEYIDPNLTDK

-998 ESEAKALAEWMKTQ
+998 ESEAKALSEWMKTQ
-1012 WSKQQTIVEMSI
+1012 WSRQQTIIEMSV

-1029 LQIGDVVEI
+1029 LQVGDIVEI
-1038 SYPKAGLYSS
+1038 SYPKSQLYSS
-1048 EDSSIPSGFS
+1048 EDSSIPAGYS
-1058 VGKYIVLDMNHD
+1058 VGKYVVLDMNHD

-1080 CRSIYVG
+1080 CRSIYVS

>member
-1 MLSGYTSALNAINKS
+1 MLTGYNTALEAINKS
-16 TSYTSVPGCW
+16 VSYTSVPGCW
-26 LEYNMNDLID
+26 IEYNMNDLID
-36 GVNITA
+36 GADIVS
-42 STDVTSSSGDTL
+42 STDVTTSSGDTL

-59 FPVKSIIDPRRPKS
+59 FPIKSIIDPRRPKT
-73 AGIKYLILNN
+73 AGIKYFILN
-83 SVNQY
+83 SAVNQY
-88 PTVYSTSTNQTYRL
+88 PTVYSASSNQTYRL
-102 YYPGEK
+102 YYPGDK
-108 TEYKY
+108 VEYKY
-113 WVSKRAVGTSLSG
+113 WVSKRAIGTSLTG
-126 CMLTVAYPVAK
+126 CLLTVSYPVSK

-152 SKPTA
+152 TKPNA
-157 WTVKIKNLSGV
+157 WTVKIKNLAGV
-168 ESTIATNVVVPNNG
+168 ESTISTNAVVPNNG

-187 YDGAQWTTTK
+187 YNGSSWSTTK
-197 FTVPSQPVGISE
+197 FTTPSSPVGISE
-209 IKVEVTSVSIANEY
+209 IKVEVTSVTTANEY
-223 LGIIEIAAKYVK
+223 VGIIEIAAKYIK
-235 DVTDRLVTFDVR
+235 DVTDRIVTFDVR
-247 KQSSN
+247 KQSSS

-268 SLDLNCYDGTGFV
+268 SIDLNCYDETGFM
-281 YDKTFPFDKNKINL
+281 YD
-295 YKNIVVEPFITIEN
+295 
-309 SDKIPYGVFYSTEEF
+309 SDKIPYGVFYATEEI
-324 SLSEYGDISISALDG
+324 SLSEYGDVSISALDG

-377 TATTDSSTVTPMFYY
+377 TTTTDSSTVTPLFYY
-392 TDSTKTMW
+392 TNSTKTMW
-400 QHIQD
+400 EHLQD
-405 LCNDTQMIAVFD
+405 LCNDTQMVAVFD

-433 KNSVFK
+433 KNAAFK
-439 FRYDAKGT
+439 FRYEKIG
-447 NGENL
+447 NNL
-452 PNIIDL
+452 PNIVDL
-458 KKTIVPSAKAVKV
+458 KKTVVPSAKAVKV

-501 VKTLDA
+501 TQTLSS
-507 STGVGGSI
+507 STGPGGSI

-533 KAGFLLINKEI
+533 KAGYLLINKEV
-544 IEFDAIKYIYQ
+544 IEFDAIKYTYKV
-555 LAGQSTTAEQWITSD
+555 AGQNLTAEQWITSD
-570 VDIAKYQG
+570 IDIAKYQG
-578 LSQPGT
+578 LSEAGT
-584 FRPTGE
+584 FKPTGE
-590 FRIKQRNAFG
+590 FRIKQRNAFN
-600 LLSAPV
+600 LLTAPA
-606 THEVNLAA
+606 THEVNLSA
-614 IKSRWSTYVYD
+614 IKSRWTTYVYD
-625 KDAKTT
+625 KDAKTS

-637 MTLESTDSN
+637 ITLESTDSQ

-666 ATSPTKYTISSTT
+666 STSPTKYTISSTT
-679 AKTIKSGYNNFVVST
+679 AKTIRSGYSNFVAAT
-694 SMYFPIAKNSDGTS
+694 SMYFPIAKNSDGTA

-714 VGGMAVCL
+714 VGGIAVCL
-722 NAAHTTGYIVH
+722 NEDHTSGYIVH

-760 TTLPDSQTDQNQFQS
+760 TTLPDSQTDSNQFQN
-775 IQGGKMYNI
+775 ITGGKMYNI
-784 QLKVNTTTNNT
+784 QLKVNQTTNGT
-795 ETFKTFKL
+795 ETYKTFKL
-803 MIDNTEIL
+803 MIDNTEIFIL
-811 AIDKNPIATTNVAG
+811 DKDPLPTTNRVG

-832 VRYDYMYTSPITDEE
+832 ARYDYLYTSPITESE
-847 FNTKEVYNP
+847 FVTKEVYNP
-856 YKGYLGQNSF
+856 YKSYLGQNSF
-866 LVKQFSNFVLS
+866 LVKQFSSFILS
-877 KSSVTEEIGYME
+877 KGSVTEEIGYME
-889 EFGPVAREIIKISS
+889 EFGPVAREIIKLSA

-910 TPAIPR
+910 APAIPR

-928 IGSNIDAFTMEAYVL
+928 VGSNIDAFTMEAFVI

-970 DSFEYMDPNLTQE
+970 DSFEYIDPNLTDK

-998 ESEAKALAEWMKTQ
+998 ESEAKALSEWMKTQ
-1012 WSKQQTIVEMSI
+1012 WSRQQTIIEMSV

-1029 LQIGDVVEI
+1029 LQIGDIVEI
-1038 SYPKAGLYSS
+1038 SYPKSELYSS
-1048 EDSSIPSGFS
+1048 EDSSVPAGYS
-1058 VGKYIVLDMNHD
+1058 VGKYVVLDMNHD

-1080 CRSIYVG
+1080 CRSIYVS

>member
-1 MLSGYTSALNAINKS
+1 MLTGYNTALEAINKS
-16 TSYTSVPGCW
+16 VSYTSVPGCW
-26 LEYNMNDLID
+26 IEYNMNDLID
-36 GVNITA
+36 GADIVS
-42 STDVTSSSGDTL
+42 STDVTTSSGDTL

-59 FPVKSIIDPRRPKS
+59 FPIKSIIDPRRPKT
-73 AGIKYLILNN
+73 AGIKYFILN
-83 SVNQY
+83 SAVNQY
-88 PTVYSTSTNQTYRL
+88 PTVYSASSNQTYRL
-102 YYPGEK
+102 YYPGDK
-108 TEYKY
+108 VEYKY
-113 WVSKRAVGTSLSG
+113 WVSKRAIGTSLPG
-126 CMLTVAYPVAK
+126 CLLTVSYPVSK

-152 SKPTA
+152 TKPNA
-157 WTVKIKNLSGV
+157 WTVKIKNLAGV
-168 ESTIATNVVVPNNG
+168 ESTISTNAVVPNNG

-187 YDGAQWTTTK
+187 YNGSSWSTTK
-197 FTVPSQPVGISE
+197 FTTPSSPVGISE
-209 IKVEVTSVSIANEY
+209 IKVEVTSVTTANEY
-223 LGIIEIAAKYVK
+223 VGIIEIAAKYIK
-235 DVTDRLVTFDVR
+235 DVTDRIVTFDVR
-247 KQSSN
+247 KQSSS

-268 SLDLNCYDGTGFV
+268 SIDLNCYDETGFM
-281 YDKTFPFDKNKINL
+281 YDKTFAFNKDKINL
-295 YKNIVVEPFITIEN
+295 YKNIIIEPFITIEN
-309 SDKIPYGVFYSTEEF
+309 SDKIPYGVFYATEEI
-324 SLSEYGDISISALDG
+324 SLSEYGDVSISALDG

-377 TATTDSSTVTPMFYY
+377 TTTTDSSTVTPLFYY
-392 TDSTKTMW
+392 TNSTKTMW
-400 QHIQD
+400 EHLQD
-405 LCNDTQMIAVFD
+405 LCNDTQMVAVFD

-433 KNSVFK
+433 KNAAFK
-439 FRYDAKGT
+439 FRYEKIG
-447 NGENL
+447 NNL
-452 PNIIDL
+452 PNIVDL
-458 KKTIVPSAKAVKV
+458 KKTVVPSAKAVKV

-501 VKTLDA
+501 TQTLSS
-507 STGVGGSI
+507 STGPGGSI

-533 KAGFLLINKEI
+533 KAGYLLINKEV
-544 IEFDAIKYIYQ
+544 IEFDAIKYTYKV
-555 LAGQSTTAEQWITSD
+555 AGQNLTAEQWITSD
-570 VDIAKYQG
+570 IDIAKYQG
-578 LSQPGT
+578 LSEAGT
-584 FRPTGE
+584 FKPTGE
-590 FRIKQRNAFG
+590 FRIKQRNAFN
-600 LLSAPV
+600 LLAAPA
-606 THEVNLAA
+606 THEVNLSA
-614 IKSRWSTYVYD
+614 IKSRWTTYVYD
-625 KDAKTT
+625 KDAKTS

-637 MTLESTDSN
+637 ITLESTDSQ

-666 ATSPTKYTISSTT
+666 STSPTKYTISSTT
-679 AKTIKSGYNNFVVST
+679 AKTIRSGYSNFVAAT
-694 SMYFPIAKNSDGTS
+694 SMYFPIAKNSDGTA

-714 VGGMAVCL
+714 VGGIAVCL
-722 NAAHTTGYIVH
+722 NEDHTSGYIVH

-760 TTLPDSQTDQNQFQS
+760 TTLPDSQTDSNQFQN
-775 IQGGKMYNI
+775 ITGGKMYNI
-784 QLKVNTTTNNT
+784 QLKVNQTTNGT
-795 ETFKTFKL
+795 ETYKTFKL
-803 MIDNTEIL
+803 MIDNTEIFIL
-811 AIDKNPIATTNVAG
+811 DKDPLPTTNRVG

-832 VRYDYMYTSPITDEE
+832 ARYDYLYTSPITESE
-847 FNTKEVYNP
+847 FVTKEVYNP
-856 YKGYLGQNSF
+856 YKSYLGQNSF
-866 LVKQFSNFVLS
+866 LVKQFSSFILS
-877 KSSVTEEIGYME
+877 KGSVTEEIGYME
-889 EFGPVAREIIKISS
+889 EFGPVAREIIKLSA

-910 TPAIPR
+910 APAIPR

-928 IGSNIDAFTMEAYVL
+928 VGSNIDAFTMEAFVI

-970 DSFEYMDPNLTQE
+970 DSFEYIDPNLTDK

-998 ESEAKALAEWMKTQ
+998 ESEAKALSEWMKTQ
-1012 WSKQQTIVEMSI
+1012 WSRQQTIIEMSV

-1029 LQIGDVVEI
+1029 LQIGDIVEI
-1038 SYPKAGLYSS
+1038 SYPKSELYSS
-1048 EDSSIPSGFS
+1048 EDSSVPAGYS
-1058 VGKYIVLDMNHD
+1058 VGKYVVLDMNHD

-1080 CRSIYVG
+1080 CRSIYVS

>member
-1 MLSGYTSALNAINKS
+1 MLTGYNTALEAINKS
-16 TSYTSVPGCW
+16 VSYTSVPGCW
-26 LEYNMNDLID
+26 IEYNMNDLID
-36 GVNITA
+36 GADIVS
-42 STDVTSSSGDTL
+42 STDVTTSSGDTL

-59 FPVKSIIDPRRPKS
+59 FPIKSIIDPRRPKT
-73 AGIKYLILNN
+73 AGIKYFILN
-83 SVNQY
+83 SAVNQY
-88 PTVYSTSTNQTYRL
+88 PTVYSASSNQTYRL
-102 YYPGEK
+102 YYPGDK
-108 TEYKY
+108 VEYKY
-113 WVSKRAVGTSLSG
+113 WVSKRAIGTSLTG
-126 CMLTVAYPVAK
+126 CLLTVSYPVSK

-152 SKPTA
+152 TKPNA
-157 WTVKIKNLSGV
+157 WTVKIKNLAGV
-168 ESTIATNVVVPNNG
+168 ESTISTNAVVPNNG

-187 YDGAQWTTTK
+187 YNGSSWSTTK
-197 FTVPSQPVGISE
+197 FTTPSSPVGISE
-209 IKVEVTSVSIANEY
+209 IKVEVTSVTTANEY
-223 LGIIEIAAKYVK
+223 VGIIEIAAKYIK
-235 DVTDRLVTFDVR
+235 DVTDRIVTFDVR
-247 KQSSN
+247 KQSSS

-268 SLDLNCYDGTGFV
+268 SIDLNCYDETGFM
-281 YDKTFPFDKNKINL
+281 YDKTFAFNKDKINL
-295 YKNIVVEPFITIEN
+295 YKNIIIEPFITIEN
-309 SDKIPYGVFYSTEEF
+309 SDKIPYGVFYATEEI
-324 SLSEYGDISISALDG
+324 SLSEYGDVSISALDG

-377 TATTDSSTVTPMFYY
+377 TTTTDSSTVTPLFYY
-392 TDSTKTMW
+392 TNSTKTMW
-400 QHIQD
+400 EHLQD
-405 LCNDTQMIAVFD
+405 LCNDTQMVAVFD

-433 KNSVFK
+433 KNAAFK
-439 FRYDAKGT
+439 FRYEKIG
-447 NGENL
+447 NNL
-452 PNIIDL
+452 PNIVDL
-458 KKTIVPSAKAVKV
+458 KKTVVPSAKAVKV

-501 VKTLDA
+501 TQTLSS
-507 STGVGGSI
+507 STGPGGSI

-533 KAGFLLINKEI
+533 KAGYLLINKEV
-544 IEFDAIKYIYQ
+544 IEFDAIKYTYKV
-555 LAGQSTTAEQWITSD
+555 AGQNLTAEQWITSD
-570 VDIAKYQG
+570 IDIAKYQG
-578 LSQPGT
+578 LSEAGT
-584 FRPTGE
+584 FKPTGE
-590 FRIKQRNAFG
+590 FRIKQRNAFN
-600 LLSAPV
+600 LLTAPA
-606 THEVNLAA
+606 THEVNLSA
-614 IKSRWSTYVYD
+614 IKSRWTTYVYD
-625 KDAKTT
+625 KDAKTS

-637 MTLESTDSN
+637 ITLESTDSQ

-666 ATSPTKYTISSTT
+666 STSPTKYTISSTT
-679 AKTIKSGYNNFVVST
+679 AKTIRSGYSNFVAAT
-694 SMYFPIAKNSDGTS
+694 SMYFPIAKNSDGTA

-714 VGGMAVCL
+714 VGGIAVCL
-722 NAAHTTGYIVH
+722 NEDHTSGYIVH

-760 TTLPDSQTDQNQFQS
+760 TTLPDSQTDSNQFQN
-775 IQGGKMYNI
+775 ITGGKMYNI
-784 QLKVNTTTNNT
+784 QLKVNQTTNGT
-795 ETFKTFKL
+795 ETYKTFKL
-803 MIDNTEIL
+803 MIDNTEIFIL
-811 AIDKNPIATTNVAG
+811 DKDPLPTTNRVG

-832 VRYDYMYTSPITDEE
+832 ARYDYLYTSPITESE
-847 FNTKEVYNP
+847 FVTKEVYNP
-856 YKGYLGQNSF
+856 YKSYLGQNSF
-866 LVKQFSNFVLS
+866 LVKQFSSFILS
-877 KSSVTEEIGYME
+877 KGSVTEEIGYME
-889 EFGPVAREIIKISS
+889 EFGPVAREIIKLSA

-910 TPAIPR
+910 APAIPR

-928 IGSNIDAFTMEAYVL
+928 VGSNIDAFTMEAFVI

-970 DSFEYMDPNLTQE
+970 DSFEYIDPNLTDK

-998 ESEAKALAEWMKTQ
+998 ESEAKALSEWMKTQ
-1012 WSKQQTIVEMSI
+1012 WSRQQTIIEMSV

-1029 LQIGDVVEI
+1029 LQIGDIVEI
-1038 SYPKAGLYSS
+1038 SYPKSELYSS
-1048 EDSSIPSGFS
+1048 EDSSVPAGYS
-1058 VGKYIVLDMNHD
+1058 VGKYVVLDMNHD

-1080 CRSIYVG
+1080 CRSIYVS

>member
-1 MLSGYTSALNAINKS
+1 MLTGYNTALEAINKS
-16 TSYTSVPGCW
+16 VSYTSVPGCW
-26 LEYNMNDLID
+26 IEYNMNDLID
-36 GVNITA
+36 GADIVS
-42 STDVTSSSGDTL
+42 STDVTTSSGDTL

-59 FPVKSIIDPRRPKS
+59 FPIKSIIDPRRPKT
-73 AGIKYLILNN
+73 AGIKYFILN
-83 SVNQY
+83 SAVNQY
-88 PTVYSTSTNQTYRL
+88 PTVYSASSNQTYRL
-102 YYPGEK
+102 YYPGDK
-108 TEYKY
+108 VEYKY
-113 WVSKRAVGTSLSG
+113 WVSKRAIGTSLTG
-126 CMLTVAYPVAK
+126 CLLTVSYPVSK

-152 SKPTA
+152 TKPNA
-157 WTVKIKNLSGV
+157 WTVKIKNLAGV
-168 ESTIATNVVVPNNG
+168 ESTISTNAVVPNNG

-187 YDGAQWTTTK
+187 YNGSSWSTTK
-197 FTVPSQPVGISE
+197 FTTPSSPVGISE
-209 IKVEVTSVSIANEY
+209 IKVEVTSVTTANEY
-223 LGIIEIAAKYVK
+223 VGIIEIAAKYIK
-235 DVTDRLVTFDVR
+235 DVTDRIVTFDVR
-247 KQSSN
+247 KQSSS

-268 SLDLNCYDGTGFV
+268 SIDLNCYDETGFM
-281 YDKTFPFDKNKINL
+281 YDKTFAFNKDKINL
-295 YKNIVVEPFITIEN
+295 YKNIIIEPFITIEN
-309 SDKIPYGVFYSTEEF
+309 SDKIPYGVFYATEEI
-324 SLSEYGDISISALDG
+324 SLSEYGDVSISALDG

-377 TATTDSSTVTPMFYY
+377 TTTTDSSTVTPLFYY
-392 TDSTKTMW
+392 TNSTKTMW
-400 QHIQD
+400 EHLQD
-405 LCNDTQMIAVFD
+405 LCNDTQMVAVFD

-433 KNSVFK
+433 KNAAFK
-439 FRYDAKGT
+439 FRYEKIG
-447 NGENL
+447 NNL
-452 PNIIDL
+452 PNIVDL
-458 KKTIVPSAKAVKV
+458 KKTVVPSAKAVKV

-501 VKTLDA
+501 TQTLSS
-507 STGVGGSI
+507 STGPGGSI

-533 KAGFLLINKEI
+533 KAGYLLINKEV
-544 IEFDAIKYIYQ
+544 IEFDAIKYTYKV
-555 LAGQSTTAEQWITSD
+555 AGQNLTAEQWITSD
-570 VDIAKYQG
+570 IDIAKYQG
-578 LSQPGT
+578 LSEAGT
-584 FRPTGE
+584 FKPTGE
-590 FRIKQRNAFG
+590 FRIKQRNAFN
-600 LLSAPV
+600 LLTAPA
-606 THEVNLAA
+606 THEVNLSA
-614 IKSRWSTYVYD
+614 IKSRWTTYVYD
-625 KDAKTT
+625 KDAKTS

-637 MTLESTDSN
+637 ITLESTDSQ

-666 ATSPTKYTISSTT
+666 STSPTKYTISSTT
-679 AKTIKSGYNNFVVST
+679 AKTIRSGYSNFVAAT
-694 SMYFPIAKNSDGTS
+694 SMYFPIAKNSDGTA

-714 VGGMAVCL
+714 VGGIAVCL
-722 NAAHTTGYIVH
+722 NEDHTSGYIVH

-760 TTLPDSQTDQNQFQS
+760 TTLPDSQTDSNQFQN
-775 IQGGKMYNI
+775 ITGGKMYNI
-784 QLKVNTTTNNT
+784 QLKVNQTTNGT
-795 ETFKTFKL
+795 ETYKTFKL
-803 MIDNTEIL
+803 MIDNTDIFIL
-811 AIDKNPIATTNVAG
+811 DKDPLPTTNRVG

-832 VRYDYMYTSPITDEE
+832 ARYDYLYTSPITESE
-847 FNTKEVYNP
+847 FVTKEVYNP
-856 YKGYLGQNSF
+856 YKSYLGQNSF
-866 LVKQFSNFVLS
+866 LVKQFSSFILS
-877 KSSVTEEIGYME
+877 KGSVTEEIGYME
-889 EFGPVAREIIKISS
+889 EFGPVAREIIKLSA

-910 TPAIPR
+910 APAIPR

-928 IGSNIDAFTMEAYVL
+928 VGSNIDAFTMEAFVI

-970 DSFEYMDPNLTQE
+970 DSFEYIDPNLTDK

-998 ESEAKALAEWMKTQ
+998 ESEAKALSEWMKTQ
-1012 WSKQQTIVEMSI
+1012 WSRQQTIIEMSV

-1029 LQIGDVVEI
+1029 LQIGDIVEI
-1038 SYPKAGLYSS
+1038 SYPKSELYSS
-1048 EDSSIPSGFS
+1048 EDSSVPAGYS
-1058 VGKYIVLDMNHD
+1058 VGKYVVLDMNHD

-1080 CRSIYVG
+1080 CRSIYVS

>member
-1 MLSGYTSALNAINKS
+1 MLTGYNTALEAINKS
-16 TSYTSVPGCW
+16 VSYTSVPGCW
-26 LEYNMNDLID
+26 IEYNMNDLID
-36 GVNITA
+36 GADIVS
-42 STDVTSSSGDTL
+42 STDVTTSSGDTL

-59 FPVKSIIDPRRPKS
+59 FPIKSIIDPRRPKT
-73 AGIKYLILNN
+73 AGIKYFILN
-83 SVNQY
+83 SAVNQY
-88 PTVYSTSTNQTYRL
+88 PTVYSASSNQTYRL
-102 YYPGEK
+102 YYPGDK
-108 TEYKY
+108 VEYKY
-113 WVSKRAVGTSLSG
+113 WVSKRAIGTSLSG
-126 CMLTVAYPVAK
+126 CLLTVSYPVSK

-152 SKPTA
+152 TKPNA
-157 WTVKIKNLSGV
+157 WTVKIKDLAGL
-168 ESTIATNVVVPNNG
+168 ESTISTNAVVPNNG

-187 YDGAQWTTTK
+187 YNGSSWSTTK
-197 FTVPSQPVGISE
+197 FTTPSSPVGISE
-209 IKVEVTSVSIANEY
+209 IKVEVTSVTTANEY
-223 LGIIEIAAKYVK
+223 VGIIEIAAKYIK
-235 DVTDRLVTFDVR
+235 DVTDRIVTFDVR
-247 KQSSN
+247 KQSSS

-268 SLDLNCYDGTGFV
+268 SIDLNCYDGTGFM
-281 YDKTFPFDKNKINL
+281 YDKTFAFNKDKINL
-295 YKNIVVEPFITIEN
+295 YKNIIIEPFITIEN
-309 SDKIPYGVFYSTEEF
+309 SDKIPYGVFYATEEI
-324 SLSEYGDISISALDG
+324 SLSEYGDVSISALDG

-377 TATTDSSTVTPMFYY
+377 TTTTDSSTVTPLFYY
-392 TDSTKTMW
+392 TNSTKTMW
-400 QHIQD
+400 EHIQD
-405 LCNDTQMIAVFD
+405 LCNDTQMVAVFD

-433 KNSVFK
+433 KDAAFK
-439 FRYDAKGT
+439 FRYEKIG
-447 NGENL
+447 NNL
-452 PNIIDL
+452 PNIVDL
-458 KKTIVPSAKAVKV
+458 KKTVVPSAKAVKV

-501 VKTLDA
+501 TQTLSS
-507 STGVGGSI
+507 STGPGGSI

-533 KAGFLLINKEI
+533 KAGYLLINKEV
-544 IEFDAIKYIYQ
+544 IEFDAIKYTYKV
-555 LAGQSTTAEQWITSD
+555 AGQNLTAEQWITSD
-570 VDIAKYQG
+570 IDIAKYQG
-578 LSQPGT
+578 LSEAGT
-584 FRPTGE
+584 FKPTGE
-590 FRIKQRNAFG
+590 FRIKQRNAFN
-600 LLSAPV
+600 LLTAPA
-606 THEVNLAA
+606 THEVNLSA
-614 IKSRWSTYVYD
+614 IKSRWTTYVYD
-625 KDAKTT
+625 KDAKTS

-637 MTLESTDSN
+637 ITLESTDSQ

-666 ATSPTKYTISSTT
+666 STSPTKYTISSTT
-679 AKTIKSGYNNFVVST
+679 AKTIRSGYSNFVAAT
-694 SMYFPIAKNSDGTS
+694 SMYFPIAKNSDGTA

-714 VGGMAVCL
+714 VGGIAVCL
-722 NAAHTTGYIVH
+722 NEAHTSGYIVH

-760 TTLPDSQTDQNQFQS
+760 TTLPDSQTDSNQFQN
-775 IQGGKMYNI
+775 ITGGKMYNI
-784 QLKVNTTTNNT
+784 QLKVNQTTNGT
-795 ETFKTFKL
+795 ETYKTFKL
-803 MIDNTEIL
+803 MIDNTEIFIL
-811 AIDKNPIATTNVAG
+811 DKDPLPTTNRVG

-832 VRYDYMYTSPITDEE
+832 ARYDYLYTSPITESE
-847 FNTKEVYNP
+847 FVTKEVYNP
-856 YKGYLGQNSF
+856 YKSYLGQNSF
-866 LVKQFSNFVLS
+866 LVKQFSSFILS
-877 KSSVTEEIGYME
+877 KGSVTEEIGYME
-889 EFGPVAREIIKISS
+889 EFGPVAREIIKLSA

-910 TPAIPR
+910 APAIPR

-928 IGSNIDAFTMEAYVL
+928 VGSNIDAFTMEAFVI

-970 DSFEYMDPNLTQE
+970 DSFEYIDPNLTDK

-998 ESEAKALAEWMKTQ
+998 ESEAKALSEWMKTQ
-1012 WSKQQTIVEMSI
+1012 WSRQQTIIEMSV

-1029 LQIGDVVEI
+1029 LQVGDIVEI
-1038 SYPKAGLYSS
+1038 SYPKSQLYSS
-1048 EDSSIPSGFS
+1048 EDSSIPAGYS
-1058 VGKYIVLDMNHD
+1058 VGKYVVLDMNHD

-1080 CRSIYVG
+1080 CRSIYVS

>member
-1 MLSGYTSALNAINKS
+1 MLTGYNTALEAINKS
-16 TSYTSVPGCW
+16 VSYTSVPGCW
-26 LEYNMNDLID
+26 IEYNMNDLID
-36 GVNITA
+36 GADIVS
-42 STDVTSSSGDTL
+42 STDVTTSSGDTL

-59 FPVKSIIDPRRPKS
+59 FPIKSIIDPRRPKT
-73 AGIKYLILNN
+73 AGIKYFILN
-83 SVNQY
+83 SAVNQY
-88 PTVYSTSTNQTYRL
+88 PTVYSASSNQTYRL
-102 YYPGEK
+102 YYPGDK
-108 TEYKY
+108 VEYKY
-113 WVSKRAVGTSLSG
+113 WVSKRAIGTSLSG
-126 CMLTVAYPVAK
+126 CLLTVSYPVSK

-152 SKPTA
+152 TKPNA
-157 WTVKIKNLSGV
+157 WTVKIKDLAGL
-168 ESTIATNVVVPNNG
+168 ESTISTNAVVPNNG

-187 YDGAQWTTTK
+187 YNGSSWSTTK
-197 FTVPSQPVGISE
+197 FTTPSSPVGISE
-209 IKVEVTSVSIANEY
+209 IKVEVTSVTTANEY
-223 LGIIEIAAKYVK
+223 VGIIEIAAKYIK
-235 DVTDRLVTFDVR
+235 DVTDRIVTFDVR
-247 KQSSN
+247 KQSSS

-268 SLDLNCYDGTGFV
+268 SIDLNCYDGTGFM
-281 YDKTFPFDKNKINL
+281 YDKTFAFNKDKINL
-295 YKNIVVEPFITIEN
+295 YKNIIIEPFITIEN
-309 SDKIPYGVFYSTEEF
+309 SDKIPYGVFYATEEI
-324 SLSEYGDISISALDG
+324 SLSEYGDVSISALDG

-377 TATTDSSTVTPMFYY
+377 TTATDSSTVTPLFYY
-392 TDSTKTMW
+392 TNSTKTMW
-400 QHIQD
+400 EHIQD
-405 LCNDTQMIAVFD
+405 LCNDTQMVAVFD

-433 KNSVFK
+433 KDAAFK
-439 FRYDAKGT
+439 FRYEKIG
-447 NGENL
+447 NNL
-452 PNIIDL
+452 PNIVDL
-458 KKTIVPSAKAVKV
+458 KKTVVPSAKAVKV

-501 VKTLDA
+501 TQTLSS
-507 STGVGGSI
+507 STGPGGSI

-533 KAGFLLINKEI
+533 KAGYLLINKEV
-544 IEFDAIKYIYQ
+544 IEFDAIKYTYKV
-555 LAGQSTTAEQWITSD
+555 AGQNLTAEQWITSD
-570 VDIAKYQG
+570 IDIAKYQG
-578 LSQPGT
+578 LSEAGT
-584 FRPTGE
+584 FKPTGE
-590 FRIKQRNAFG
+590 FRIKQRNAFN
-600 LLSAPV
+600 LLTAPA
-606 THEVNLAA
+606 THEVNLSA
-614 IKSRWSTYVYD
+614 IKSRWTTYVYD
-625 KDAKTT
+625 KDAKTS

-637 MTLESTDSN
+637 ITLESTDSQ

-666 ATSPTKYTISSTT
+666 STSPTKYTISSTT
-679 AKTIKSGYNNFVVST
+679 AKTIRSGYSNFVAAT
-694 SMYFPIAKNSDGTS
+694 SMYFPIAKNSDGTA

-714 VGGMAVCL
+714 VGGIAVCL
-722 NAAHTTGYIVH
+722 NEAHTSGYIVH

-760 TTLPDSQTDQNQFQS
+760 TTLPDSQTDSNQFQN
-775 IQGGKMYNI
+775 ITGGKMYNI
-784 QLKVNTTTNNT
+784 QLKVNQTTNGT
-795 ETFKTFKL
+795 ETYKTFKL
-803 MIDNTEIL
+803 MIDNTEIFIL
-811 AIDKNPIATTNVAG
+811 DKDPLPTTNRVG

-832 VRYDYMYTSPITDEE
+832 ARYDYLYTSPITESE
-847 FNTKEVYNP
+847 FVTKEVYNP
-856 YKGYLGQNSF
+856 YKSYLGQNSF
-866 LVKQFSNFVLS
+866 LVKQFSSFILS
-877 KSSVTEEIGYME
+877 KGSVTEEIGYME
-889 EFGPVAREIIKISS
+889 EFGPVAREIIKLSA

-910 TPAIPR
+910 APAIPR

-928 IGSNIDAFTMEAYVL
+928 VGSNIDAFTMEAFVI

-970 DSFEYMDPNLTQE
+970 DSFEYIDPNLTDK

-998 ESEAKALAEWMKTQ
+998 ESEAKALSEWMKTQ
-1012 WSKQQTIVEMSI
+1012 WSRQQTIIEMSV

-1029 LQIGDVVEI
+1029 LQVGDIVEI
-1038 SYPKAGLYSS
+1038 SYPKSQLYSS
-1048 EDSSIPSGFS
+1048 EDSSIPAGYS
-1058 VGKYIVLDMNHD
+1058 VGKYVVLDMNHD

-1080 CRSIYVG
+1080 CRSIYVS

>member
-1 MLSGYTSALNAINKS
+1 MLTGYNTALEAINKS
-16 TSYTSVPGCW
+16 VSYTSVPGCW
-26 LEYNMNDLID
+26 IEYNMNDLID
-36 GVNITA
+36 GADIVS
-42 STDVTSSSGDTL
+42 STDVTTSSGDTL

-59 FPVKSIIDPRRPKS
+59 FPIKSIIDPRRPKT
-73 AGIKYLILNN
+73 AGIKYFILN
-83 SVNQY
+83 SAVNQY
-88 PTVYSTSTNQTYRL
+88 PTVYSASSNQTYRL
-102 YYPGEK
+102 YYPGDK
-108 TEYKY
+108 VEYKY
-113 WVSKRAVGTSLSG
+113 WVSKRATGTSLSG
-126 CMLTVAYPVAK
+126 CLLTVSYPVSK

-152 SKPTA
+152 TKPNA
-157 WTVKIKNLSGV
+157 WTVKIKDLAGL
-168 ESTIATNVVVPNNG
+168 ESTISTNAVVPNNG

-187 YDGAQWTTTK
+187 YNGSSWSTTK
-197 FTVPSQPVGISE
+197 FTTPSSPVGISE
-209 IKVEVTSVSIANEY
+209 IKVEVTSVTTANEY
-223 LGIIEIAAKYVK
+223 VGIIEIAAKYIK
-235 DVTDRLVTFDVR
+235 DVTDRIVTFDVR
-247 KQSSN
+247 KQSSS

-268 SLDLNCYDGTGFV
+268 SIDLNCYDGTGFM
-281 YDKTFPFDKNKINL
+281 YDKTFAFNKDKINL
-295 YKNIVVEPFITIEN
+295 YKNIIIEPFITIEN
-309 SDKIPYGVFYSTEEF
+309 SDKIPYGVFYATEEI
-324 SLSEYGDISISALDG
+324 SLSEYGDVSISALDG

-377 TATTDSSTVTPMFYY
+377 TTTTDSSTVTPLFYY
-392 TDSTKTMW
+392 TNSTKTMW
-400 QHIQD
+400 EHIQD
-405 LCNDTQMIAVFD
+405 LCNDTQMVAVFD

-433 KNSVFK
+433 KDAAFK
-439 FRYDAKGT
+439 FRYEKIG
-447 NGENL
+447 NNL
-452 PNIIDL
+452 PNIVDL
-458 KKTIVPSAKAVKV
+458 KKTVVPSAKAVKV

-501 VKTLDA
+501 TQTLSS
-507 STGVGGSI
+507 STGPGGSI

-533 KAGFLLINKEI
+533 KAGYLLINKEV
-544 IEFDAIKYIYQ
+544 IEFDAIKYTYKV
-555 LAGQSTTAEQWITSD
+555 AGQNLTAEQWITSD
-570 VDIAKYQG
+570 IDIAKYQG
-578 LSQPGT
+578 LSEAGT
-584 FRPTGE
+584 FKPTGE
-590 FRIKQRNAFG
+590 FRIKQRNAFN
-600 LLSAPV
+600 LLTAPA
-606 THEVNLAA
+606 THEVNLSA
-614 IKSRWSTYVYD
+614 IKSRWTTYVYD
-625 KDAKTT
+625 KDAKTS

-637 MTLESTDSN
+637 ITLESTDSQ

-666 ATSPTKYTISSTT
+666 STSPTKYTISSTT
-679 AKTIKSGYNNFVVST
+679 AKTIRSGYSNFVAAT
-694 SMYFPIAKNSDGTS
+694 SMYFPIAKNSDGTA

-714 VGGMAVCL
+714 VGGIAVCL
-722 NAAHTTGYIVH
+722 NEAHTSGYIVH

-760 TTLPDSQTDQNQFQS
+760 TTLPDSQTDSNQFQN
-775 IQGGKMYNI
+775 ITGGKMYNI
-784 QLKVNTTTNNT
+784 QLKVNQTTNGT
-795 ETFKTFKL
+795 ETYKTFKL
-803 MIDNTEIL
+803 MIDNTEIFIL
-811 AIDKNPIATTNVAG
+811 DKNPLPTTDRVG

-832 VRYDYMYTSPITDEE
+832 ARYDYLYTSPITESE
-847 FNTKEVYNP
+847 FVTKEVYNP
-856 YKGYLGQNSF
+856 YKSYLGQNSF
-866 LVKQFSNFVLS
+866 LVKQFSSFILS
-877 KSSVTEEIGYME
+877 KGSVTEEIGYME
-889 EFGPVAREIIKISS
+889 EFGPVAREIIKLSA

-910 TPAIPR
+910 APAIPR

-928 IGSNIDAFTMEAYVL
+928 VGSNIDAFTMEAFVI

-970 DSFEYMDPNLTQE
+970 DSFEYIDPNLTDK

-998 ESEAKALAEWMKTQ
+998 ESEAKALSEWMKTQ
-1012 WSKQQTIVEMSI
+1012 WSRQQTIIEMSV

-1029 LQIGDVVEI
+1029 LQVGDIVEI
-1038 SYPKAGLYSS
+1038 SYPKSQLYSS
-1048 EDSSIPSGFS
+1048 EDSSIPAGYS
-1058 VGKYIVLDMNHD
+1058 VGKYVVLDMNHD

-1080 CRSIYVG
+1080 CRSIYVS